1 MVEAFDMGPAMKPS
15 ALIRTARWSLLLVGI
30 WWGHKRFTHHKAIA
44 DERRAYEAKMKPI
57 WDAEERARK
66 EKANREQLLV
76 LAKEAGVKVPANF

>member
-1 MVEAFDMGPAMKPS
+1 MLQS
-15 ALIRTARWSLLLVGI
+15 CNQLVIFGE
-30 WWGHKRFTHHKAIA
+30 KAQQKVYLPFRFTHHKAIA

-76 LAKEAGVKVPANF
+76 LAKEAGVKVSLRMFSKKI